1 MAVYKRGYQ
10 RYEGARTTAFERL
23 MVLPRY
29 SWSRLMSQRLV
40 IAVLMLAAFWPL
52 LCSIFIYIA
61 NHTELLA
68 GASPDFIR
76 FLAVEGDFFRIFM
89 AVQTLFAVAL
99 AAMTGPGLIAPDL
112 ANNALPLYFSRPM
125 SRWEYVLARLLVLAG
140 MLSAVTWIPGMLIF
154 FMQVGMAGT
163 AWLTQFWYL
172 GVAIFI
178 GFMMLVLLTSLV
190 ALASSAWV
198 KWRVVA
204 GALVL
209 GFFFVLAG
217 ASEMINAI
225 LRSRGIG
232 SLLNPTYTMTRL
244 WSAMLGVDN
253 PRDTEPGLWACAW
266 ALVAMC
272 GLLVMVLEKKL
283 RPVEVVK

>member
-10 RYEGARTTAFERL
+10 RYTGERTTAWDRL

-29 SWSRLMSQRLV
+29 SWSRMMSQRLV
-40 IAVLMLAAFWPL
+40 IAVLMLSAFWPL
-52 LCSIFIYIA
+52 LCGMFIYLA

-68 GASPDFIR
+68 SFGGDFKR
-76 FLAVEGDFFRIFM
+76 FLKVEGDFFAFFM
-89 AVQTLFAVAL
+89 VIQSTFAVAL

-125 SRWEYVLARLLVLAG
+125 SRWEYVLARLIVLAG
-140 MLSAVTWIPGMLIF
+140 MLSAITWVPGLVVF
-154 FMQVGMAGT
+154 GMQVGMAGMT
-163 AWLTQFWYL
+163 WLTSFWYL
-172 GVAIFI
+172 GLAMVA
-178 GFMMLVLLTSLV
+178 GFLMLVLLTSLV

-217 ASEMINAI
+217 AAEITNEI
-225 LRSRGIG
+225 FRERVG
-232 SLLNPTYTMTRL
+232 SLMNPLYLMSRL
-244 WSAMLGVDN
+244 WNGMMGIDE
-253 PRDTEPGLWACAW
+253 PRDGDPGLWACAM
-266 ALVAMC
+266 ALLGFY
-272 GLLVMVLEKKL
+272 GLMVWVLERKL

>member
-10 RYEGARTTAFERL
+10 RYEGPRTSAWDRL

-40 IAVLMLAAFWPL
+40 IAVLIGAAFWPL
-52 LCSIFIYIA
+52 LCGIFIYLA

-68 GASPDFIR
+68 GFGQGFQR
-76 FLAVEGDFFRIFM
+76 FLAVDGNFFKIFM
-89 AVQTLFAVAL
+89 NVQSVFAIGL

-125 SRWEYVLARLLVLAG
+125 SRWEYVLARLIVLAG
-140 MLSAVTWIPGMLIF
+140 MLSAITWIPGLAIF
-154 FMQVGMAGT
+154 GMQVGMAGGDWFT
-163 AWLTQFWYL
+163 KYWNL
-172 GVAIFI
+172 GLAVFV
-178 GFMMLVLLTSLV
+178 GFVMLVLLTSLV

-209 GFFFVLAG
+209 GFFFVLSG
-217 ASEMINAI
+217 AAWMINAI
-225 LRSRGIG
+225 FRDTAG
-232 SLLNPTYTMTRL
+232 SLINPLYLLGRL
-244 WSAMLGVDN
+244 WASMMGIDDPAES
-253 PRDTEPGLWACAW
+253 EPGLFACAS
-266 ALVAMC
+266 ALVGLC
-272 GLLVMVLEKKL
+272 GLMLMVLERKL

>member
-10 RYEGARTTAFERL
+10 RYEGARTSEWERL

-40 IAVLMLAAFWPL
+40 LAVLILSAFWPL
-52 LCSIFIYIA
+52 LCGIFIYIA
-61 NHTELLA
+61 NHAELLA
-68 GASPDFIR
+68 GFGQGFQK
-76 FLAVEGDFFRIFM
+76 FLAVDGNFFRVFM
-89 AVQTLFAVAL
+89 VVQSVFAIGL

-140 MLSAVTWIPGMLIF
+140 MLSAVTWIPGLTIF
-154 FMQVGMAGT
+154 GMQVGMAGGD
-163 AWLTQFWYL
+163 WFGQHWNL
-172 GVAIFI
+172 GVAVLV
-178 GFMMLVLLTSLV
+178 GFLMLVLLTSLV

-217 ASEMINAI
+217 ASGMINAI
-225 LRSRGIG
+225 FRDSAG
-232 SLLNPTYTMTRL
+232 SLINPLYLLGRL
-244 WSAMLGVDN
+244 WSAMLGIDA
-253 PRDTEPGLWACAW
+253 PDESEPALITCAF
-266 ALVAMC
+266 ALVGLC
-272 GLLVMVLEKKL
+272 GLMLMVLERKL